1 MFKEIASILNIES
14 ADTHTPGWFQLRT
27 KASKNVINA
36 MAEDE
41 RKDLEIAAD
50 RMQKD
55 GMPPDI
61 QRRYV
66 SVLLIVGLMI
76 PGGLAVFGRFIFQI
90 N

>member
-1 MFKEIASILNIES
+1 VFKEIASILNIES

>member
-1 MFKEIASILNIES
+1 VFKEIASILNIES

-66 SVLLIVGLMI
+66 PVVAHRRPNDSG
-76 PGGLAVFGRFIFQI
+76 PGRVWPIHFP

>member
-27 KASKNVINA
+27 KASKNVLNA
-36 MAEDE
+36 MAEDA

-50 RMQKD
+50 RMQKE
-55 GMPPDI
+55 GLPPDI

-66 SVLLIVGLMI
+66 EFAARRRPNDSVTGQFHLK
-76 PGGLAVFGRFIFQI
+76 I